1 MDIENAINF
10 DDLRKLAKKRLPKV
24 VYDFIEGGADDEDGL
39 VRNEDA
45 FRSRPLVPRYLVDIE
60 TRDQSAQLFGRTYSS
75 PFGIAPTG
83 GIGNYR
89 RGGDMMLA
97 TAARDANIP
106 FIMSGAATAS
116 MEELAEVAPEHG
128 WYQLYAAKDTAIS
141 DDQIRRAAD
150 LGLSTL
156 VITVDVPVRSNR
168 ERNKRNGFGRPL
180 KLSLASKL
188 DALRRPYWFKD
199 YLRHGIARL
208 SNWEAYAEPGA
219 DADTLASF
227 MSSQIH
233 ATLTWSDIEKFRKL
247 WPRNLVLKG
256 IMRPDDA
263 LRAAEIGVDGL
274 MVSNHGARQLD
285 RAPSPLDVLPAIDA
299 AVGERMTLMLDGGVR
314 RGSDVLIALCLGA
327 KFVFLGRPTL
337 YGAIAGGTPGAVKA
351 TAILRQEIDTVMAQ
365 IGCPSLDQLGPDFML
380 WDEDD
385 LRRNR
390 RD

>member
-1 MDIENAINF
+1 MDPGVNA
-10 DDLRKLAKKRLPKV
+10 
-24 VYDFIEGGADDEDGL
+24 
-39 VRNEDA
+39 
-45 FRSRPLVPRYLVDIE
+45 
-60 TRDQSAQLFGRTYSS
+60 
-75 PFGIAPTG
+75 
-83 GIGNYR
+83 
-89 RGGDMMLA
+89 
-97 TAARDANIP
+97 
-106 FIMSGAATAS
+106 
-116 MEELAEVAPEHG
+116 
-128 WYQLYAAKDTAIS
+128 
-141 DDQIRRAAD
+141 
-150 LGLSTL
+150 
-156 VITVDVPVRSNR
+156 
-168 ERNKRNGFGRPL
+168 
-180 KLSLASKL
+180 
-188 DALRRPYWFKD
+188 DALGTFV
-199 YLRHGIARL
+199 
-208 SNWEAYAEPGA
+208 
-219 DADTLASF
+219 
-227 MSSQIH
+227 SSQIH

-263 LRAAEIGVDGL
+263 LRAAEVGVDGL

-337 YGAIAGGTPGAVKA
+337 YGAIAGGTPGAAKA
-351 TAILRQEIDTVMAQ
+351 ASILRQEIDTVMAQ